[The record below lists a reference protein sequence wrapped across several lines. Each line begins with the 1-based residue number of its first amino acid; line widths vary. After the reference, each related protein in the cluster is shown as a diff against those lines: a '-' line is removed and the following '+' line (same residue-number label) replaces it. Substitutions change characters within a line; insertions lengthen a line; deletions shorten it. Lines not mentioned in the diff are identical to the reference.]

1 MKSLLSFALC
11 ATLCFGA
18 PGALA
23 QAGVCD
29 ESTGLDAVADTG
41 TRPASPRADQVIYKG
56 VVGNLL
62 EAVPLDPEQRV
73 ELQRTNA
80 VVSNPLSARSFA
92 LLLGIANP
100 VVMLG
105 GLLWG
110 IWAASQIES
119 APEAKRVAAASNDA
133 IPAALAA
140 E

>member
-23 QAGVCD
+23 QADVCD
-29 ESTGLDAVADTG
+29 ESTGFDAVAGGG
-41 TRPASPRADQVIYKG
+41 TRPASPRADQILYKG

-80 VVSNPLSARSFA
+80 VVSNPLSARSVA

-119 APEAKRVAAASNDA
+119 APESKRVAVSADATAVASAGD
-133 IPAALAA
+133 
-140 E
+140 